1 MSLVLDK
8 RSEILAEMIAEM
20 KSRDWNLEDIDLTNF
35 DEVKNAYHEMQEE
48 YDVEIDED
56 SSNED
61 GLSYRL

>member
-20 KSRDWNLEDIDLTNF
+20 KSRNWNLEDIDLTNF

-61 GLSYRL
+61 GLFYRL